1 QQVSVTVAGN
11 SRSHATAAP
20 LEAARRGEGILAG
33 GARLKGE
40 DLARGR
46 LVRVL
51 PQWQLDVAA
60 GIYLVRPTARLNTA
74 ALGAFKAWLEDRFKA
89 GAPWRP

>member
-1 QQVSVTVAGN
+1 
-11 SRSHATAAP
+11 
-20 LEAARRGEGILAG
+20 LEAARRGVGILAG
-33 GARLKGE
+33 GDWLMVE
-40 DLARGR
+40 DIAAGR

-74 ALGAFKAWLEDRFKA
+74 AMGAFKEWLQARFKD
-89 GAPWRP
+89 GAPWR